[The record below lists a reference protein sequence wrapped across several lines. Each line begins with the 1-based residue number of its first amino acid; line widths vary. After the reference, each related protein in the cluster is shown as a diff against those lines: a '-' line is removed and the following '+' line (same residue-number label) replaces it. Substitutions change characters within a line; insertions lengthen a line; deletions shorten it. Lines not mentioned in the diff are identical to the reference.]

1 MLNTPEIHDKPCDAR
16 LAVRFYSE
24 QKDFFQRAATL
35 TGHTLSELV
44 MDSTQEVTAKIVQE
58 NELIRLSRE
67 RTGRFCQ
74 RLAGS
79 FRTWR
84 ASQEGRATLSPD
96 GGAEMAAS
104 PE

>member
-1 MLNTPEIHDKPCDAR
+1 MAQQQRT
-16 LAVRFYSE
+16 AV
-24 QKDFFQRAATL
+24 AAVPPQQQGSLCAPVTAA
-35 TGHTLSELV
+35 G
-44 MDSTQEVTAKIVQE
+44 TQEVTAKIVQE

-84 ASQEGRATLSPD
+84 TSQEGRATLSPD